1 MNLIVANIQVKQD
14 ETGRYLLN
22 DLHRASGQN
31 PKNKP
36 SEWLRNKQTK
46 ELIEEIQIAGIPAIE
61 TKQKIGTFVCKE
73 LVYSYAMWIS
83 PSFHLKVIRAYD
95 QLQQQP
101 GAIPPASLDFNEYE
115 EEIEHLKVQVAALKD
130 ELLDLYRD
138 KSPMRKVVEKVV
150 HRVPV
155 AAIELMAEYGVPREK
170 IAAVSGKSRSCIRV
184 HIHNARKHTKE
195 QLN

>member
-1 MNLIVANIQVKQD
+1 MNLVIANVPVKQD
-14 ETGRYLLN
+14 EAGRYLLN
-22 DLHRASGQN
+22 DLHRAAGGEKRHRPNYFLENQ
-31 PKNKP
+31 
-36 SEWLRNKQTK
+36 QTK
-46 ELIEEIQIAGIPAIE
+46 ELIAEIEIAGNPVIE

-101 GAIPPASLDFNEYE
+101 SGIPPASLDFNEYE
-115 EEIEHLKVQVAALKD
+115 EEIEHLSTQVSALKD

-138 KSPMRKVVEKVV
+138 KSPVRKVVEKIVN
-150 HRVPV
+150 RVPV
-155 AAIELMAEYGVPREK
+155 EAIELMAEYGVPREK
-170 IAAVSGKSRSCIRV
+170 IAAVSGKSRGCIRV
-184 HIHNARKHTKE
+184 HLHNAKKYG